1 MKIKGKERRDYTLP
15 LSFSLLTSFIKLL
28 YFFLSL
34 IVLDHYREDTSAKL
48 FIYVLYPNECF
59 CIMGDSLDL
68 NDVFA
73 LILVEAWFVSLQW
86 MLGDEGERRSWS
98 IYNLLYMDD
107 YPSKRVADG
116 YTSRRGPSLILRDTA
131 NNRDQEGKYCS
142 RIGCSGRLNSPKST
156 RGSYSEKHK
165 SPLQSFRT
173 SSSGKETAGS
183 SSKTYYAVRGSK
195 KSVVET
201 QRKLSTQETDSSETS
216 STQDD
221 PEISQ
226 VIPSNEGIRTGLRV
240 GLKSS
245 NSTDDTMMEPG
256 SSSVAPNTRGRRDFN
271 QRSGT
276 RNKDTPA
283 TSSVLTASKSTRPT
297 ARGGADPNSS
307 KRKDMAKKRNPEAE
321 SSSTKG
327 KKMNGSSLERR
338 ITSSGYGVSISD
350 SRGAK
355 KGTSNRE
362 NGITSG
368 RSRTLNNGTS
378 RARSHGNRPDRNGTS
393 LHESRSMISQVS
405 QDHQPDSSTDNI
417 THEVSTELIPD
428 HPISYRRSD
437 SMNEN
442 ILIHRPASP
451 ADIGLA
457 RSLTT
462 RDSFRHYGI
471 AEELLAL
478 EERMGTVSTAV
489 TEEALSQ
496 CLNRSTYQS
505 RQAEGEDTSAAGSEY
520 EDGVKCCICQE
531 EYLNGDEVGT
541 LQCEHT
547 YHEGC
552 IHQWLRL
559 KNWCPICK
567 ASVEEPASALP
578 S

>member
-1 MKIKGKERRDYTLP
+1 
-15 LSFSLLTSFIKLL
+15 
-28 YFFLSL
+28 
-34 IVLDHYREDTSAKL
+34 
-48 FIYVLYPNECF
+48 
-59 CIMGDSLDL
+59 
-68 NDVFA
+68 
-73 LILVEAWFVSLQW
+73 
-86 MLGDEGERRSWS
+86 
-98 IYNLLYMDD
+98 MDD

-297 ARGGADPNSS
+297 ARGGAGRQTLRNFRCNSISDVISSGCSSSDPNSS

-471 AEELLAL
+471 AEVHFIYFGKDL
-478 EERMGTVSTAV
+478 
-489 TEEALSQ
+489 
-496 CLNRSTYQS
+496 
-505 RQAEGEDTSAAGSEY
+505 
-520 EDGVKCCICQE
+520 
-531 EYLNGDEVGT
+531 
-541 LQCEHT
+541 
-547 YHEGC
+547 
-552 IHQWLRL
+552 
-559 KNWCPICK
+559 
-567 ASVEEPASALP
+567 
-578 S
+578 

>member
-1 MKIKGKERRDYTLP
+1 
-15 LSFSLLTSFIKLL
+15 
-28 YFFLSL
+28 
-34 IVLDHYREDTSAKL
+34 
-48 FIYVLYPNECF
+48 
-59 CIMGDSLDL
+59 
-68 NDVFA
+68 
-73 LILVEAWFVSLQW
+73 
-86 MLGDEGERRSWS
+86 
-98 IYNLLYMDD
+98 MDD

-297 ARGGADPNSS
+297 ARGGAGRQTLRNFRCNSISDVISSGCSSSDPNSS

-471 AEELLAL
+471 AEVLLALERIEHEEELTYEQVILLETNLFLSGLNFYDQHRDMRLDIDNMSYEELLAL

>member
-1 MKIKGKERRDYTLP
+1 
-15 LSFSLLTSFIKLL
+15 
-28 YFFLSL
+28 
-34 IVLDHYREDTSAKL
+34 
-48 FIYVLYPNECF
+48 
-59 CIMGDSLDL
+59 
-68 NDVFA
+68 
-73 LILVEAWFVSLQW
+73 
-86 MLGDEGERRSWS
+86 
-98 IYNLLYMDD
+98 MDD

-116 YTSRRGPSLILRDTA
+116 YTSRRGPSAILRDTA
-131 NNRDQEGKYCS
+131 NSRDQDGKYCS

-156 RGSYSEKHK
+156 RVSYSEKHK

-195 KSVVET
+195 KSVAET
-201 QRKLSTQETDSSETS
+201 QRKLSTQLETDSSETS

-226 VIPSNEGIRTGLRV
+226 VIPSDERIRTGLRV

-245 NSTDDTMMEPG
+245 NSTDDTIMEPG

-276 RNKDTPA
+276 RNKDTPE
-283 TSSVLTASKSTRPT
+283 TSSVLTDSKSTRPT

-307 KRKDMAKKRNPEAE
+307 KRKDTAKKRNPEAE

-338 ITSSGYGVSISD
+338 VTSSGYGVSIAD

-378 RARSHGNRPDRNGTS
+378 RARSHGNRPDRNSTS

-405 QDHQPDSSTDNI
+405 QDHQPDSSVDNI

-442 ILIHRPASP
+442 ILSHRPASP

-471 AEELLAL
+471 AEVLLALERIEHEEELTYEQVILLETNLFLSGLNFYDQHRDMRLDIDNMSYEELLAL

-505 RQAEGEDTSAAGSEY
+505 RHAEDTSAGGSEY

>member
-1 MKIKGKERRDYTLP
+1 M
-15 LSFSLLTSFIKLL
+15 
-28 YFFLSL
+28 
-34 IVLDHYREDTSAKL
+34 
-48 FIYVLYPNECF
+48 
-59 CIMGDSLDL
+59 
-68 NDVFA
+68 
-73 LILVEAWFVSLQW
+73 
-86 MLGDEGERRSWS
+86 DE
-98 IYNLLYMDD
+98 

-116 YTSRRGPSLILRDTA
+116 YTSRRGPGAVLRDTA
-131 NNRDQEGKYCS
+131 NSRDQDGKYCS

-156 RGSYSEKHK
+156 RSSYSEKLK

-173 SSSGKETAGS
+173 SSNGKETAGS
-183 SSKTYYAVRGSK
+183 SSRTYYAVRGSK
-195 KSVVET
+195 KTVAET
-201 QRKLSTQETDSSETS
+201 QRKLSTQLETDSSETS

-226 VIPSNEGIRTGLRV
+226 VIPSNERIRTGLHV

-245 NSTDDTMMEPG
+245 NSNDDTMMEPG
-256 SSSVAPNTRGRRDFN
+256 SSSVAPNTRGRREFN

-283 TSSVLTASKSTRPT
+283 NSSVLTGSKSSRPT
-297 ARGGADPNSS
+297 SCGGAGRQTLRNFRCNSISDVVSSGCSSSDSNLS
-307 KRKDMAKKRNPEAE
+307 KRKDTAKKRNTEAE

-327 KKMNGSSLERR
+327 KKMNGSSSERR

-355 KGTSNRE
+355 NGTSNRE
-362 NGITSG
+362 NGIASG
-368 RSRTLNNGTS
+368 RSRTSINGTS
-378 RARSHGNRPDRNGTS
+378 RARSHGNRPDRNSTS

-405 QDHQPDSSTDNI
+405 QGHQPNSSIDNNAL
-417 THEVSTELIPD
+417 EVSTELISD

-442 ILIHRPASP
+442 ILSHRPASP

-462 RDSFRHYGI
+462 RDSFQHYGI
-471 AEELLAL
+471 AEVLLALERIEHEEELTYEQVILLETNLFLSGLNFYDQHRDMRLDIDNMSYEELLAL

-505 RQAEGEDTSAAGSEY
+505 RHAEDTSAGGSEY

-531 EYLNGDEVGT
+531 EYSNGDEVGT

-552 IHQWLRL
+552 IQQWLRL

>member
-1 MKIKGKERRDYTLP
+1 M
-15 LSFSLLTSFIKLL
+15 
-28 YFFLSL
+28 
-34 IVLDHYREDTSAKL
+34 
-48 FIYVLYPNECF
+48 
-59 CIMGDSLDL
+59 
-68 NDVFA
+68 
-73 LILVEAWFVSLQW
+73 
-86 MLGDEGERRSWS
+86 DE
-98 IYNLLYMDD
+98 

-116 YTSRRGPSLILRDTA
+116 YTSRRGPNAVLKDTA
-131 NNRDQEGKYCS
+131 NSRDQDGKYCS

-156 RGSYSEKHK
+156 RSSYSEKLK

-173 SSSGKETAGS
+173 SSSGKEIAGS
-183 SSKTYYAVRGSK
+183 SSRTYYAVRGSK
-195 KSVVET
+195 KSVAET
-201 QRKLSTQETDSSETS
+201 QRKLSTQLEIDSSETS

-226 VIPSNEGIRTGLRV
+226 VIPSNERIRTGLHV
-240 GLKSS
+240 SLKSS
-245 NSTDDTMMEPG
+245 DSIDDAMMEPG

-283 TSSVLTASKSTRPT
+283 SSSVLTGSKSSRPT
-297 ARGGADPNSS
+297 PRGGADPNLS
-307 KRKDMAKKRNPEAE
+307 KRKDTEKKRNPEAE

-327 KKMNGSSLERR
+327 KKMNGSSSERR

-355 KGTSNRE
+355 NGTSNRD
-362 NGITSG
+362 GIASG
-368 RSRTLNNGTS
+368 RSRASINGTS
-378 RARSHGNRPDRNGTS
+378 RARSHGNKPDRNTTS
-393 LHESRSMISQVS
+393 LHESQSLISQVS
-405 QDHQPDSSTDNI
+405 QGHQPNSSIDNNA
-417 THEVSTELIPD
+417 HEVSTEISD

-442 ILIHRPASP
+442 ILSHRPASP

-471 AEELLAL
+471 AEVLLALERIEHEEELTYEQVILLETNLFLSGLNFYDQHRDMRLDIDNMSYEELLAL

-505 RQAEGEDTSAAGSEY
+505 RHAEDTSAGGSEY

-531 EYLNGDEVGT
+531 STHMEMKSGR
-541 LQCEHT
+541 CS
-547 YHEGC
+547 
-552 IHQWLRL
+552 
-559 KNWCPICK
+559 
-567 ASVEEPASALP
+567 ASILTMKGA
-578 S
+578 

>member
-1 MKIKGKERRDYTLP
+1 
-15 LSFSLLTSFIKLL
+15 
-28 YFFLSL
+28 
-34 IVLDHYREDTSAKL
+34 
-48 FIYVLYPNECF
+48 
-59 CIMGDSLDL
+59 
-68 NDVFA
+68 
-73 LILVEAWFVSLQW
+73 
-86 MLGDEGERRSWS
+86 
-98 IYNLLYMDD
+98 MDD

-116 YTSRRGPSLILRDTA
+116 YTSRRGPSAILRDTA
-131 NNRDQEGKYCS
+131 NSRDQDGKYCS

-156 RGSYSEKHK
+156 RVSYSEKHK

-195 KSVVET
+195 KSVAET
-201 QRKLSTQETDSSETS
+201 QRKLSTQLETDSSETS

-226 VIPSNEGIRTGLRV
+226 VIPSDERIRTGLRV

-245 NSTDDTMMEPG
+245 NSTDDTIMEPG

-276 RNKDTPA
+276 RNKDTPE
-283 TSSVLTASKSTRPT
+283 TSSVLTDSRSTRPT
-297 ARGGADPNSS
+297 ARGGAGRQTLRSFRCNSVSDVISSGCSSSDPNSS
-307 KRKDMAKKRNPEAE
+307 KRKDTAKKRNPEAE

-338 ITSSGYGVSISD
+338 VTSSGYGVSIAD

-378 RARSHGNRPDRNGTS
+378 RARSHGNRPDRNSTS

-405 QDHQPDSSTDNI
+405 QDHQPDSSVDNI

-442 ILIHRPASP
+442 ILSHRPASP

-471 AEELLAL
+471 AEVHFHTLHLFWQ
-478 EERMGTVSTAV
+478 RSMKKSTS
-489 TEEALSQ
+489 LSQSSQ
-496 CLNRSTYQS
+496 CL
-505 RQAEGEDTSAAGSEY
+505 
-520 EDGVKCCICQE
+520 
-531 EYLNGDEVGT
+531 
-541 LQCEHT
+541 
-547 YHEGC
+547 
-552 IHQWLRL
+552 
-559 KNWCPICK
+559 
-567 ASVEEPASALP
+567 
-578 S
+578 